1 MRWGGEAVGPGRKCY
16 GTGSQSPQAACAPLP
31 GKEGPDGI
39 CRDLCQQ
46 KRAWPGSGEV
56 AGPAKGER
64 PPSRSRALA
73 AWRQASS
80 WGRRSGPH
88 PVSPAHPSPVMA
100 SGTDIIGKLRLE
112 IERCPPQPDSQ
123 PLFPCPPPHPVV
135 ISSLHRPP
143 FLSLR
148 KTKLQIRSD
157 QLLSRVRLFATP

>member
-1 MRWGGEAVGPGRKCY
+1 MRQSVQAGSATVPEVSHPRLRVRLFRARRALMGSVGISVCRRGPGLGLGRW
-16 GTGSQSPQAACAPLP
+16 
-31 GKEGPDGI
+31 
-39 CRDLCQQ
+39 R
-46 KRAWPGSGEV
+46 
-56 AGPAKGER
+56 AKGER
-64 PPSRSRALA
+64 PPSRSRALE

-123 PLFPCPPPHPVV
+123 PLFPCPPPRPVV

-157 QLLSRVRLFATP
+157 QSLSRVRLFATP